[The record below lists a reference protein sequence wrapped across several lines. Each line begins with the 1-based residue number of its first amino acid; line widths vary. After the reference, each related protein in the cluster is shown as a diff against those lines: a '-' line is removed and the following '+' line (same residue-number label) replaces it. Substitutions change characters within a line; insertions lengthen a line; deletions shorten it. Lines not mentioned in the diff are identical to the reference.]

1 MKQIA
6 FNLFFLCLTIT
17 LFCSCESKNYSVDVS
32 DGIVEV
38 KMHSPT
44 LGIAGFNE
52 IGYDG
57 FTYEEV
63 EEKVFDKIRSRDYDG
78 KYSVV
83 VTLQFKDSYG
93 NYYDGTPVTVSS
105 LNSSEVKRYASYS
118 YFRGSTHIEN
128 AFPWNHKY

>member
-6 FNLFFLCLTIT
+6 FNLFLLCLTIT

-44 LGIAGFNE
+44 MGIVGINE
-52 IGYDG
+52 VG
-57 FTYEEV
+57 
-63 EEKVFDKIRSRDYDG
+63 
-78 KYSVV
+78 
-83 VTLQFKDSYG
+83 
-93 NYYDGTPVTVSS
+93 YDGTPVTVS
-105 LNSSEVKRYASYS
+105 
-118 YFRGSTHIEN
+118 THIAN